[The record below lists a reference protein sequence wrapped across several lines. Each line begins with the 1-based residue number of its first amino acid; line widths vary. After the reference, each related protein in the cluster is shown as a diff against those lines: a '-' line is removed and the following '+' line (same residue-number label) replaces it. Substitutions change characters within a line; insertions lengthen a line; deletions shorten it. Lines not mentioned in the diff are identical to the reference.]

1 MNLSHCQ
8 IFAKLLSFNL
18 RWHRT
23 RDSLIP
29 HRWSPECWV
38 SWYVLPKYKKKKSQ
52 TFTTVV
58 HLLQCV
64 FCSVSLSV
72 LSLEVGPAFLGDIPL
87 QSQVLVNS
95 IALPPTLLQSF
106 LSLGESK
113 NHRSRPNVALYND
126 ILLSSS
132 RQTMFPRSRPIKS
145 VFSCESENSN
155 QSVRNTKTIKSN
167 GEYKCCNYQ

>member
-38 SWYVLPKYKKKKSQ
+38 SWYVLPKYKKKSQ

-58 HLLQCV
+58 HLLWCV
-64 FCSVSLSV
+64 FCFVSLSV
-72 LSLEVGPAFLGDIPL
+72 LSLEVGLAFLGDIPL

-167 GEYKCCNYQ
+167 GEYKCCNY